1 MLLDF
6 GDTATALRGPFPA
19 KSPGRL
25 VQSTSIQA
33 FLSQSS
39 HCNLSPVRRPLDPST
54 PRSGSHHITPSISTC
69 ELTSHLRLGKSSKMA
84 FHQPTRQISQR
95 VVRADPTPSESEAR
109 LAAPPLTQSRDESQT
124 WVLFSPATDAG
135 TSTSYLS
142 TAQDDDQPTPGRS
155 RISDLGSLQTIE
167 PSDNLYSEPAHSD
180 LLEEDEEY
188 EDDAVEDDAELD
200 SLDSHLPEFR
210 QQGGFTQ
217 STPILPGHDGL
228 GSFRVDT
235 QMLSADMQEQ
245 MYQFERYNPRR
256 IKRRRESLELGQ
268 LALESEE
275 AQEAA
280 RRRRIEEWRLE
291 QSRVLLQE
299 IQKETRRRR
308 ESAVSA
314 LTTKLRR
321 GSQASTDLEADEATL
336 STIGESTSAASAA
349 GTEWH
354 DQDASELDYG
364 AGEGDGTGMWTRI
377 TRKVIRDLMGIDDD
391 RLLCVL
397 FGEALPEDLGL
408 DLDADDLSS
417 TPRASGPA
425 PTDTEQDQSWQL
437 RTLDRIARELGH
449 LVNQLSAHPHPGAF
463 STYVRMQQQPLPYA
477 GLPAIPEAAALPVTA
492 TADGAEES
500 KHRTPSFSNVE
511 DSTVPTLPQFQ
522 PTLQTVPHSM
532 PMDIPRT
539 RSMDNHAE
547 GPEHVPGTFTQQEW
561 EQDLDIKVVFR
572 YLRNRFTSSRAAS
585 SSTVPA
591 SHHAHASHQSSSPE
605 IAAARAAARVR
616 QHHPL
621 VHQRRKSFKVSGGP
635 SVPGQV
641 INVHHAHGSCASQST
656 RRSGRRGSL
665 SVSSSRHSSRHYWDI
680 GAGGPAGSIGTGSMI
695 ASTGPMGSWGEV

>member
-1 MLLDF
+1 
-6 GDTATALRGPFPA
+6 
-19 KSPGRL
+19 
-25 VQSTSIQA
+25 
-33 FLSQSS
+33 
-39 HCNLSPVRRPLDPST
+39 
-54 PRSGSHHITPSISTC
+54 
-69 ELTSHLRLGKSSKMA
+69 MA
-84 FHQPTRQISQR
+84 FHQPTRQVNQR
-95 VVRADPTPSESEAR
+95 VVRADPVASEAG
-109 LAAPPLTQSRDESQT
+109 LPAPPLTYSRDESQT

-142 TAQDDDQPTPGRS
+142 SVQDDDQPTPGRS

-180 LLEEDEEY
+180 LLEEDEDEG
-188 EDDAVEDDAELD
+188 VEDDAELD

-210 QQGGFTQ
+210 QHGAFTQ

-308 ESAVSA
+308 ESTVSA
-314 LTTKLRR
+314 LTNKLRR
-321 GSQASTDLEADEATL
+321 GSQASMDAEADEAAL
-336 STIGESTSAASAA
+336 STIGEPTPDASTTE
-349 GTEWH
+349 TEWH
-354 DQDASELDYG
+354 DQDAPGQGSSTAEDD
-364 AGEGDGTGMWTRI
+364 EPGMWTRI

-391 RLLCVL
+391 RLLSVL

-408 DLDADDLSS
+408 DIDADDLST
-417 TPRASGPA
+417 TPRAAGPVPA
-425 PTDTEQDQSWQL
+425 DVGKDQSWQI
-437 RTLDRIARELGH
+437 RALDRVARELGH
-449 LVNQLSAHPHPGAF
+449 LVSQLSAHPHPGAF

-477 GLPAIPEAAALPVTA
+477 GLPAIPEAATMPTTA
-492 TADGAEES
+492 STAGAQDNARRASSSSNIES
-500 KHRTPSFSNVE
+500 SAMPA
-511 DSTVPTLPQFQ
+511 LPQFQ
-522 PTLQTVPHSM
+522 PTLHTVPHSL
-532 PMDIPRT
+532 PMDIPHA
-539 RSMDNHAE
+539 RSTDNHIEA
-547 GPEHVPGTFTQQEW
+547 PEQGPGTFTQQEW

-585 SSTVPA
+585 SASPA
-591 SHHAHASHQSSSPE
+591 SHHGHGSHQPSSPE
-605 IAAARAAARVR
+605 LVAARAAARVR

-621 VHQRRKSFKVSGGP
+621 VHQRRKSFKVTGGP

-641 INVHHAHGSCASQST
+641 INTHHAHGSCASQST